1 MKVDPQA
8 PRIST
13 FTDFWPKYL
22 GEHRDPR
29 SRWLHF
35 CGTSGFL
42 ATLLAAVAQAPLR
55 MGLALLASAVIFY
68 LSRAVEARRSG
79 VLSLL
84 AVVVLCAVAN
94 PMSLGAVVFA
104 YAFAWAGH
112 FLIEKN
118 RPATF
123 TYPLWSLAGDMRM
136 VSLMWRG
143 QLWRGDPLAAGA
155 SVT

>member
-1 MKVDPQA
+1 MSIDPTAQ
-8 PRIST
+8 RIAS
-13 FTDFWPKYL
+13 FGEFWPKYL
-22 GEHRDPR
+22 GEHRDAR

-42 ATLLAAVAQAPLR
+42 GVMIGATASAPLR
-55 MGLALLASAVIFY
+55 MIPALALSAAIFY
-68 LSRAVEARRSG
+68 FSRHVEARRSG

-84 AVVVLCAVAN
+84 AVVIICAGAN
-94 PMSLGAVVFA
+94 PACLGAVFFA

-143 QLWRGDPLAAGA
+143 QLWRGDPLNPTAAA
-155 SVT
+155 L